1 MAKNSTKKLRFD
13 RFAIT
18 SPGVFFMTLCVI
30 IGIGAFLAH
39 RHQIT
44 QTAGVSARVHEL
56 FALCAN
62 KKDRNFSYECMRE
75 GLQDMTSAQTLLPV
89 MESLEALFL
98 QSNEQIQSVG
108 IFTCHPLG
116 HMVGEIAIKKG
127 MVFADVVRT
136 CDRKCDFG
144 CTHGAFVGELRK
156 NSSFLSNI
164 TALCEQFENSDAQRE
179 MASCAH
185 AVGHG
190 LSEVISGDIARVLSY
205 CDQMHGEGARHACG
219 QGAIMDNLVGLPDRP
234 REVVLTQEDL
244 MNFCSGLP
252 GAYKKECFDASGM
265 YASKISKDEKAAQ
278 TFCDDVPNDSRLPC
292 VYSLG
297 SVVYF
302 LFRHEAVSMRE
313 YCMSFEKDL
322 QMSCLQ
328 GAIDTS
334 VGESDPFSYGRSLC
348 EALTGDARI
357 ECFSF
362 LGDRL
367 RWAQGNVQADTAC
380 SALLPADAQVC
391 RVPYEH
397 P

>member
-1 MAKNSTKKLRFD
+1 MVKNSINALRSFNP
-13 RFAIT
+13 FWKIAVLLCIIA
-18 SPGVFFMTLCVI
+18 VFFWGSYSVLL
-30 IGIGAFLAH
+30 GI
-39 RHQIT
+39 RSTPT
-44 QTAGVSARVHEL
+44 QVQDAIEQMLYDCIEYEYNR
-56 FALCAN
+56 
-62 KKDRNFSYECMRE
+62 FSYECMRR
-75 GLQDMTSAQTLLPV
+75 GLRLVIHPHVLQPV
-89 MESLEALFL
+89 MEYLDELFL
-98 QSNEQIQSVG
+98 QSDERLQMAG
-108 IFTCHPLG
+108 IYTCHPLG
-116 HMVGEIAIKKG
+116 HIVGEIAIEQG

-136 CDRKCDFG
+136 CDRRCDFG

-164 TALCEQFENSDAQRE
+164 TALCEQFENSEAQRE

-190 LSEVISGDIARVLSY
+190 LSEVFSQDITRVLSY
-205 CDQMHGEGARHACG
+205 CDQMRGVGARHACG

-234 REVVLTQEDL
+234 RETVLTQEEL
-244 MNFCSGLP
+244 MSFCSGLP
-252 GAYKKECFDASGM
+252 GVYKKECFDASGM

-278 TFCDDVPNDSRLPC
+278 TFCDDVPKDSRLPC

-348 EALTGDARI
+348 EGFTGDARI

-362 LGDRL
+362 LGDRM

-380 SALLPADAQVC
+380 SALLHADAQVC